1 MDATTACTSN
11 SSTDMASSSSTN
23 LCHFS
28 KFPSDYSVVPKPSQA
43 LMQTLKPGVCIP
55 SGSRLTRST
64 TITSSSLSFATDTA
78 ASLTLFKFELPR
90 SKSLSLKTKTTIATT
105 TNSGETDWEKD
116 LEWLSNSLLKTYDG
130 NQKSQNEEEGKEVDD
145 DHSDMTDGGQVID
158 FQVPLRVSA
167 SSMYDSAHRTEQH
180 RPNDLYKR
188 GLLLDDPN
196 VLQRSK
202 SNNGCW
208 DWGIDVSDDLVDFD
222 LEDDVESDE
231 DEIDLSTFMVEY
243 QMPLRDGSE
252 PKVLRNNVG
261 YNNRR
266 ELLLDQCFDEM
277 HRLMAQL
284 PHSEQGHD
292 DLLSQGD
299 LESCCYGEERDDDY
313 DDDLEDSASNSSDSD
328 CHRVF
333 GMDSSE

>member
-90 SKSLSLKTKTTIATT
+90 SKSLSHKTKTTIATT

-243 QMPLRDGSE
+243 QMPLRD
-252 PKVLRNNVG
+252 VG
-261 YNNRR
+261 HNNRR

-277 HRLMAQL
+277 NRVMGQF
-284 PHSEQGHD
+284 PHSGYD

-299 LESCCYGEERDDDY
+299 LESCCYDETIDDDY
-313 DDDLEDSASNSSDSD
+313 DNDMEDSTSNSSDSN
-328 CHRVF
+328 CHRIF
-333 GMDSSE
+333 EMHSSE